1 MNLEDIGEGNNEL
14 LCITDNTACCSRA
27 ESPGMAVLGDWSFP
41 NGTVVPNEIITA
53 DGLRWDFYRLR
64 GASRVRL
71 LRRRGGVDGIYRCDI
86 PDNSDVF
93 QTIYIG
99 IYSASTGKNI
109 FI

>member
-14 LCITDNTACCSRA
+14 WCITDNTACCSRS
-27 ESPGMAVLGDWSFP
+27 ESPGGTVLGDWVFP
-41 NGTVVPNEIITA
+41 NGTVVPNEIITV

-64 GASRVRL
+64 GPSRVRL

-86 PDNSDVF
+86 PDTSAAF